1 MSPDGMVVLR
11 GLGGDDDWKG
21 NAMRLATTLGFAT
34 AAVLLFGSGV
44 YAQTP
49 APAAP
54 AAAVTFTTNA
64 NMPSLTDDSKEDHFT
79 VGINDAQVNTTLT
92 LTCQAGRTHLLVLHT
107 NRACGVSGT
116 GAIINPGNG
125 QKIPRAQ
132 YVGGYTVQPDGTTDG
147 STMSINYLSVG
158 KVPASSTQFSGS
170 MNLRP
175 QNTST
180 GAAALRDE
188 ILQKLNTDNTSGAVI
203 DQRVDTVDINQLF
216 IPSAGFPSDV
226 GCTWNGNMVFSYQTN
241 SWFLSLAAAC
251 GTKTYT
257 FKGNMPW
264 TKTPN
269 VNAQTQYDLTLTE
282 PSAQSTSDDALFASS
297 TANADLFA
305 TVDGISGQIIMKE
318 SNYVTTKVDNEDTTT
333 PAQVDAS
340 GSFTG
345 TNVPLD
351 TVRSLG
357 VLFGMLSENLF
368 GA

>member
-1 MSPDGMVVLR
+1 
-11 GLGGDDDWKG
+11 
-21 NAMRLATTLGFAT
+21 MRLATTLGFAT
-34 AAVLLFGSGV
+34 AAVMLFGGGA
-44 YAQTP
+44 YAQAAA
-49 APAAP
+49 APAAAPATPAGP
-54 AAAVTFTTNA
+54 AAAVTFTTDA
-64 NMPSLTDDSKEDHFT
+64 SMPSLKDDSKDDHFT

-107 NRACGVSGT
+107 NRACGVAGT
-116 GAIINPGNG
+116 GDIINPGNG

-132 YVGGYTVQPDGTTDG
+132 YVGGYTVQPDGSTDG

-158 KVPASSTQFSGS
+158 KVPASATQFSGS
-170 MNLRP
+170 LNLRP

-203 DQRVDTVDINQLF
+203 DQRVDTVDINRLF
-216 IPSAGFPSDV
+216 IPSAGFPSDQ

-241 SWFLSLAAAC
+241 SWFLSLTAAC

-269 VNAQTQYDLTLTE
+269 VDAQTQYDLTLTE
-282 PSAQSTSDDALFASS
+282 PSAQSTSDDGLFASS
-297 TANADLFA
+297 TATADLFA

-318 SNYVTTKVDNEDTTT
+318 SDYVTTKVDNQDTTT

-357 VLFGMLSENLF
+357 VLFGILSENLF